1 MDFLDLARILK
12 KKKGFWWLCI
22 TSNAN
27 STAST
32 PGWFLMHKAKS
43 PLKAKVAAMTSTLV
57 IIASTCL
64 ALLPCNMSCLALE
77 ATTHA
82 TSVRV
87 AFHVVPN
94 PAATFIV

>member
-1 MDFLDLARILK
+1 
-12 KKKGFWWLCI
+12 
-22 TSNAN
+22 
-27 STAST
+27 
-32 PGWFLMHKAKS
+32 
-43 PLKAKVAAMTSTLV
+43 
-57 IIASTCL
+57 
-64 ALLPCNMSCLALE
+64 MSCLVLE